1 MRKVINLE
9 TGKLR
14 CYEAPAAAAAP
25 AIAGAAGAS
34 TATGAALM
42 SSMAA
47 PMTLGTATAG
57 AASGI
62 SWGTAAMIGSTLLSG
77 YSALQQGKASSAAMK
92 AQADQAE
99 AEARTQTIERKRRLI
114 ETLAQQNVGAAAQGR
129 TISSIATLQ
138 QEDIRRAGYDDTLI
152 KGGAAAQSSAA
163 QSAASNALSSG
174 YLSAGSS
181 LLSGAYKYSTLGK

>member
-9 TGKLR
+9 TGRLH
-14 CYEAPAAAAAP
+14 CYEVPAAAAAP
-25 AIAGAAGAS
+25 AIAGAAGA
-34 TATGAALM
+34 
-42 SSMAA
+42 
-47 PMTLGTATAG
+47 
-57 AASGI
+57 
-62 SWGTAAMIGSTLLSG
+62 GTAAAATTAATTGLYAAGVNWGATALIGSTLLSG
-77 YSALQQGKASSAAMK
+77 YSALQQGKAQSAAMK

-129 TISSIATLQ
+129 TISSISTLQ
-138 QEDIRRAGYDDTLI
+138 QEDIRRAGYDETLI

-163 QSAASNALSSG
+163 QSAASSALSSG